1 MLHRNLL
8 LPFMNLPA
16 SKPSPLNTNV
26 LIDGS
31 QPSPADTTTST
42 GNTEQAD
49 LVGTSSGDEETAAA
63 TTDAVN
69 EPARS
74 SEKYVIP

>member
-1 MLHRNLL
+1 MRFKPTAPYRLVEYP
-8 LPFMNLPA
+8 PF
-16 SKPSPLNTNV
+16 SSYST
-26 LIDGS
+26 

-49 LVGTSSGDEETAAA
+49 LVGTSSGDEESSAA
-63 TTDAVN
+63 TTDAVI